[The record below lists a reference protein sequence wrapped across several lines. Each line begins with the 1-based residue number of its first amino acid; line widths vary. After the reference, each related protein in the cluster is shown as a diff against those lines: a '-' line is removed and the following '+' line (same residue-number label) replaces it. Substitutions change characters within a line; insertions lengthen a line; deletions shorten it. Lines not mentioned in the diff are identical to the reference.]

1 MSTINHEIYDLLRTY
16 QRELNQREP
25 VERKGGT
32 KEPSPSF
39 GKVLE
44 KVTGSQ
50 MTEDMT
56 PVTAPKESANS
67 NQEENRSGILKSLN
81 YDPAGYLK
89 ANGKERQT
97 IIDFFQ

>member
-25 VERKGGT
+25 VERKGGA

-39 GKVLE
+39 GMVLE

-50 MTEDMT
+50 PTEDMA
-56 PVTAPKESANS
+56 PVTAPQESANS
-67 NQEENRSGILKSLN
+67 DLEENSTGLLKHLN

-89 ANGKERQT
+89 ANGKERQS